1 MERLPVSSHHLP
13 DPELVDYADL
23 AARYAAAASER
34 DRQAQLAETAL
45 RHLQQARSELCRL
58 RDVLDHQRRRRPGLG
73 LAAVLVIALAAFG
86 GGLGLG
92 ASRGSD
98 SPSRAGEL
106 ACLAQPGPAPP

>member
-1 MERLPVSSHHLP
+1 LPRGTLRRR
-13 DPELVDYADL
+13 
-23 AARYAAAASER
+23 ARATPGQARR
-34 DRQAQLAETAL
+34 DQTAL
-45 RHLQQARSELCRL
+45 LQLQQARRELCRL

-98 SPSRAGEL
+98 GPSRAGEL
-106 ACLAQPGPAPP
+106 ACLARPVPALP